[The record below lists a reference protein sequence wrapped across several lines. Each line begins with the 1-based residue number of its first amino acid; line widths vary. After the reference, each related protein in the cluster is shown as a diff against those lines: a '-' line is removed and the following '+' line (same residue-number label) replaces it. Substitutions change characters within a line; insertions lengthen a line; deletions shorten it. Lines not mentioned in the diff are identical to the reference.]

1 METIEKNT
9 IEILDTTLKHG
20 FSQIPRTV
28 LKAKNLSM
36 QSKTLLCFVT

>member
-1 METIEKNT
+1 MTETNKET
-9 IEILDTTLKHG
+9 IEILDTTLKQG

-36 QSKTLLCFVT
+36 QQRHCMPYY